1 MSFFNDECDLVDDD
15 QFDLFT
21 LSTQVER
28 RRKHTNPRAETAT
41 AEPTRGNGP
50 VHLSVKQLIEGEEAK
65 ASSIL
70 LVSPSGS

>member
-28 RRKHTNPRAETAT
+28 RRKHTNNPAGTA
-41 AEPTRGNGP
+41 AVEPTRRNDP
-50 VHLSVKQLIEGEEAK
+50 DYLSIDQ
-65 ASSIL
+65 
-70 LVSPSGS
+70 

>member
-28 RRKHTNPRAETAT
+28 RRKHTGKPSGRAAT
-41 AEPTRGNGP
+41 EPARRNDP
-50 VHLSVKQLIEGEEAK
+50 EY
-65 ASSIL
+65 SSIEQ
-70 LVSPSGS
+70 

>member
-28 RRKHTNPRAETAT
+28 RRKHNSKPAETPPAG
-41 AEPTRGNGP
+41 ADAR
-50 VHLSVKQLIEGEEAK
+50 L
-65 ASSIL
+65 
-70 LVSPSGS
+70 

>member
-28 RRKHTNPRAETAT
+28 RRKHTGRPAAAAAEAST
-41 AEPTRGNGP
+41 PIDRSDSSN
-50 VHLSVKQLIEGEEAK
+50 KQ
-65 ASSIL
+65 
-70 LVSPSGS
+70 

>member
-28 RRKHTNPRAETAT
+28 RRKHTSTPVEAAAAELI
-41 AEPTRGNGP
+41 RG
-50 VHLSVKQLIEGEEAK
+50 SCR
-65 ASSIL
+65 SIYTL
-70 LVSPSGS
+70 NN

>member
-41 AEPTRGNGP
+41 AEPTRGNGRSTYP
-50 VHLSVKQLIEGEEAK
+50 LNNWSRARRRKPPR
-65 ASSIL
+65 SF
-70 LVSPSGS
+70 

>member
-28 RRKHTNPRAETAT
+28 RRKHTSNPAAAVAEVSTRADR
-41 AEPTRGNGP
+41 PD
-50 VHLSVKQLIEGEEAK
+50 LSNKQ
-65 ASSIL
+65 
-70 LVSPSGS
+70 

>member
-28 RRKHTNPRAETAT
+28 RRKHTSTPAETAT
-41 AEPTRGNGP
+41 AEPTRGNNRAIHP
-50 VHLSVKQLIEGEEAK
+50 NNK
-65 ASSIL
+65 
-70 LVSPSGS
+70 

>member
-28 RRKHTNPRAETAT
+28 RRKHTKQPAGTTA
-41 AEPTRGNGP
+41 AEPMRRNDP
-50 VHLSVKQLIEGEEAK
+50 DC
-65 ASSIL
+65 SSIKQ
-70 LVSPSGS
+70 

>member
-28 RRKHTNPRAETAT
+28 WRKHTSKPARTT
-41 AEPTRGNGP
+41 PAEPTRGNVP
-50 VHLSVKQLIEGEEAK
+50 DSSSVKQ
-65 ASSIL
+65 
-70 LVSPSGS
+70 